1 MTKYPLGVA
10 YDEYGKEDLDKTYR
24 NAVLN
29 VRYFV
34 EREGLDWQDAV
45 YRVVDHMH
53 LIYIEEDKLYE
64 EAELHYNVK

>member
-1 MTKYPLGVA
+1 MTKYPLDVA

-34 EREGLDWQDAV
+34 ER
-45 YRVVDHMH
+45 
-53 LIYIEEDKLYE
+53 
-64 EAELHYNVK
+64 